1 VGGAQ
6 CVLPD
11 DDMAAPLAAFVASVR
26 AGMIAVADEASLA
39 RFDAG
44 ALTRQLATLLDGI
57 TT

>member
-1 VGGAQ
+1 
-6 CVLPD
+6 
-11 DDMAAPLAAFVASVR
+11 VR